1 MIRRIRRRRRRSARP
16 VWFAFALFL
25 LAGALVYRA
34 FPTHRRVAQPEF
46 FRVPAAALEVPVRPA
61 LDRRLSRPVYPY
73 SVIRGGAYSVAEL
86 DAALDNDP
94 VASAHYAGFHRD
106 GLRMT
111 YARGPLLMYA
121 SYRMGGSV
129 YWTSHPVHVAA
140 GESLITDG
148 TSLARARCGNQ
159 LSDSPREPVTRMEPI
174 DREMETPET
183 LDLNPHINSDINP
196 AAAADTPALDRL
208 LALRPRIAPP
218 VSALAF
224 EIFPPAPLSAAPAS
238 LGSAGISPFQGAA
251 FWPFGARSSLSPS
264 APVTS
269 PPAEYSPPPAGGP
282 GESSLQLTLQTFQQ
296 KPAST
301 TVLQVPQV
309 NAPALPG
316 VITGIEGFPG
326 DDPRDPA
333 TPPNHPAPPATT
345 SSGLPPVTGNPE
357 PGEPSLPSASPGES
371 VPVTHVVPEPFAGA
385 LLCAGV
391 ALLYIAKRRRAL

>member
-1 MIRRIRRRRRRSARP
+1 

-34 FPTHRRVAQPEF
+34 LPTHRRVAQPEF
-46 FRVPAAALEVPVRPA
+46 VPIPAAAFEVPVRPA
-61 LDRRLSRPVYPY
+61 LERRLSRPVYPY

-86 DAALDNDP
+86 DAALDNDR

-111 YARGPLLMYA
+111 SVPGPLLKYA

-129 YWTSHPVHVAA
+129 YWTSHPVHIAA

-174 DREMETPET
+174 EREMETPET
-183 LDLNPHINSDINP
+183 LALNPDLSPEINP
-196 AAAADTPALDRL
+196 AAVADTHALDRL
-208 LALRPRIAPP
+208 LALRPQIAPP

-224 EIFPPAPLSAAPAS
+224 EIFPPAPLSAAGAS
-238 LGSAGISPFQGAA
+238 LGSATVL
-251 FWPFGARSSLSPS
+251 PFGARSFLSLP
-264 APVTS
+264 APVSS
-269 PPAEYSPPPAGGP
+269 PPAEYSPPPAGAS

-301 TVLQVPQV
+301 TLVQVPQM
-309 NAPALPG
+309 NPPLLPG

-326 DDPRDPA
+326 DYPLDPA
-333 TPPNHPAPPATT
+333 VPLNYPAPPATT
-345 SSGLPPVTGNPE
+345 SSRLPPVTGNPE

-371 VPVTHVVPEPFAGA
+371 VPVTHVVPEPVAGA